1 MPGKNGALG
10 VLGLKNSVLFYSTA
24 FDVIVLD
31 QLTKYLARKNL
42 AMGEHVTLIPGF
54 LDLRLNFN
62 TGGAFGALSD
72 YAPLLVIIAIVVI
85 FAIVKLRS
93 MGSGSTAVSIGLGLL
108 LGGAIG
114 NLIDRI
120 GFPKR
125 GVTDFIDIHF
135 MIKGE
140 LHSWPT
146 FNVADVAIVAGAI
159 LVLFHVYVIERA
171 RTDDE
176 HPEAAD

>member
-1 MPGKNGALG
+1 M
-10 VLGLKNSVLFYSTA
+10 GLKNSILFYSTA

-42 AMGEHVTLIPGF
+42 ATGEHVTLIPGF

-62 TGGAFGALSD
+62 TGGAFGVLSD
-72 YAPLLVIIAIVVI
+72 FAPLLAIIAIVVI

-93 MGSGSTAVSIGLGLL
+93 IGSGSLAVSIGLGFL

-159 LVLFHVYVIERA
+159 LVLFHVYILERA
-171 RTDDE
+171 RMDDE
-176 HPEAAD
+176 HTEAAD